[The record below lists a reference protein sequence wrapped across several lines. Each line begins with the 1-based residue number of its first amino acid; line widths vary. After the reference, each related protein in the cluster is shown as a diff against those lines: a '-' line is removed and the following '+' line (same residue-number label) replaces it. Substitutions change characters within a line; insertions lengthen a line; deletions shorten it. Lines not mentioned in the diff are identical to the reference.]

1 MIPLKTLKT
10 KWDLSLI
17 YKDDK
22 DPKIF
27 KQRQSFIRETDAFI
41 KKWKNRNDYLTDPSA
56 LKLIL
61 DEKEDIDESPKSDYQ
76 EAYYYS
82 LKNSLNQDDT
92 EIIAKLN
99 KIHDFLIKYVNELQ
113 FVEIKFSKIPKNK
126 QREFLTSSLLSKYH
140 KNLKKL
146 FENAEHILSEDVEK
160 ILNLTGKTSYTN
172 WVEMTSQ
179 FLAREEGIIK
189 DKNGKKEKVLLSE
202 LFHKIRD
209 KDKSLRDSAARE
221 INRIMKKHADTAE
234 HELNSVLE
242 YKKVEDDLRK
252 FKRPDEQRLISDEID
267 AQIVDALTE
276 AVTKRA
282 DIAKNYYQLKA
293 KLLGQEKLKYH
304 ERSVEL

>member
-113 FVEIKFSKIPKNK
+113 FVEIKLSKIPKNK
-126 QREFLTSSLLSKYH
+126 QKEFLTSSLLSK
-140 KNLKKL
+140 
-146 FENAEHILSEDVEK
+146 
-160 ILNLTGKTSYTN
+160 
-172 WVEMTSQ
+172 
-179 FLAREEGIIK
+179 
-189 DKNGKKEKVLLSE
+189 
-202 LFHKIRD
+202 
-209 KDKSLRDSAARE
+209 
-221 INRIMKKHADTAE
+221 
-234 HELNSVLE
+234 
-242 YKKVEDDLRK
+242 
-252 FKRPDEQRLISDEID
+252 
-267 AQIVDALTE
+267 
-276 AVTKRA
+276 
-282 DIAKNYYQLKA
+282 
-293 KLLGQEKLKYH
+293 
-304 ERSVEL
+304 